1 MKLLIGTAALIWLM
15 VMTILCY
22 SALVIAG
29 KADRLEE
36 DLLDQYLRE
45 ENIGTTHKGEW

>member
-1 MKLLIGTAALIWLM
+1 MKLLIVTCVLIWLI
-15 VMTILCY
+15 VMIILCY
-22 SALVIAG
+22 SALVLAG